1 MIIYVLYR
9 FHPIIARARQ
19 RAVTWADGCLDD
31 DGHGYENDNKQAD
44 CFGVGYRCGA
54 IYIYSCYILDYVYTM
69 YIYIYIYTWYVM

>member
-54 IYIYSCYILDYVYTM
+54 IYIYIYSCYILDYVYTM
-69 YIYIYIYTWYVM
+69 YIYIYIYT